1 MNQKSFTKISI
12 RIIAIYVATYGIM
25 HIPSI
30 ATLFESDKIDDVKTI
45 VIIMT
50 VFAIITP
57 LILSMLLWLGS
68 DKLAIW
74 IIGNQNNVKPIN
86 TDATQLQAIALCTV
100 GFVIIV
106 TALPNFAGEI
116 IRIYYSVPIIEG
128 ERVLNTYHLSYLV
141 TSSLKI
147 ILGILLVSGV
157 KFWVR
162 LLHKIKRLG
171 LYEKN
176 L

>member
-1 MNQKSFTKISI
+1 MSQKSFAKISI
-12 RIIAIYVATYGIM
+12 RIIAIYIATYGIM
-25 HIPSI
+25 YIPSI
-30 ATLFESDKIDDVKTI
+30 ATLFEFDKIDDVKTI
-45 VIIMT
+45 VMV
-50 VFAIITP
+50 VFSIITP
-57 LILSMLLWLGS
+57 LILSILLWLSS

-74 IIGNQNNVKPIN
+74 VIGNQNNVKPIN
-86 TDATQLQAIALCTV
+86 ADVTQLQTIALCTV
-100 GFVIIV
+100 GFIIIV

-128 ERVLNTYHLSYLV
+128 ERILNTYHLSYLV

-157 KFWVR
+157 RFWVH

-171 LYEKN
+171 LYEKK